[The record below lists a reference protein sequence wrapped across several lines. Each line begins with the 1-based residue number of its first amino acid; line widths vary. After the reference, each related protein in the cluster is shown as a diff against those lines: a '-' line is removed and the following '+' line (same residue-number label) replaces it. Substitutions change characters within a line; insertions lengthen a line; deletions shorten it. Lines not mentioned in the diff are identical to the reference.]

1 MIKDFD
7 LIFCKITISRNTV
20 NIKKQLLIGFL
31 VLISLIGLFIYN
43 ISYAKVCILIFLVFT
58 SILCLIESEIFLEAK
73 DIKIFD
79 IEIGSIDFFKTY
91 ISQKIFRD
99 NYVSNIIIVFGF
111 SIFLGIKDMHSLI
124 WFLCIMLAYLIY
136 MPIKHIIG
144 TDCSNMVIILVIIDM
159 MVIASLIL
167 GTVKNFKI
175 MNLILLNNFDIYKI
189 AGFILILT
197 CILKVLFTFTNNKKI
212 ILKINKIQGKNYYKL
227 ISWMKKIDIYLYKDY
242 LINFQHICI
251 NIITILVTFLIMN
264 DLMAFKDIYITII
277 IFIIPSGIFMTKT
290 KGKYNLINDDEFF
303 NNANI
308 SNEDLKYIKM
318 KKLQTVLTE
327 VLIKLTISSIVLV
340 IYNDFSII
348 TIVEILTLVIIIS
361 IVNYIIILRNTIVSL
376 CYLSVIKYTVVIL
389 AVLRHLL
396 NINFFIYCSYLVI
409 VFILSCILVKSILE
423 EEKTNHEKKK
433 CNIK

>member
-124 WFLCIMLAYLIY
+124 WFLC
-136 MPIKHIIG
+136 
-144 TDCSNMVIILVIIDM
+144 NMVIILVIIDM